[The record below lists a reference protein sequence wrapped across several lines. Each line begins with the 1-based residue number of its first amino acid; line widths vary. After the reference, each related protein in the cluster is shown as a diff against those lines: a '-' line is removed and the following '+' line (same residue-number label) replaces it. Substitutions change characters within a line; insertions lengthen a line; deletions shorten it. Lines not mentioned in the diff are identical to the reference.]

1 MENKK
6 GNGIFLG
13 VIGVATLIVAIIGAT
28 FAYFSASTSSANN
41 AISVNSTQLSLGYSD
56 DTSKLKTNL
65 IPATDEI
72 AKFGATDTTHI
83 NTKGACI
90 DDNGNEVCGVYDFF
104 VGNPSGTTAQ
114 KIYANI
120 TVVTNT
126 FTNLYFTILD
136 ETGTAVIPA
145 TSFKFDSDDTNK
157 TAGDTKTN
165 ADGTVTYTEKEGKAV
180 LELKALEQTLLASTS
195 AVADGDKN
203 DASKYTLKESGTDK
217 NFRKYK
223 VIIWIRESG
232 KDQTKVDAGQA
243 FSAGIN
249 ITTGGGGTG
258 VTGVIAAAQA

>member
-126 FTNLYFTILD
+126 FDNLYFTILD
-136 ETGTAVIPA
+136 EKGEVVIPA
-145 TSFKFDSDDTNK
+145 TNFKGTGQNDDR
-157 TAGDTKTN
+157 
-165 ADGTVTYTEKEGKAV
+165 TVTYTEKEGKAV
-180 LELKALEQTLLASTS
+180 LELKALEQTLLASPS

-232 KDQTKVDAGQA
+232 GDQTDADAGQA

-249 ITTGGGGTG
+249 ITTEGSGTG

>member
-28 FAYFSASTSSANN
+28 FAYFSASTNSAEQ

-72 AKFGATDTTHI
+72 AKFGATNTEHI
-83 NTKGACI
+83 ASKGACI

-126 FTNLYFTILD
+126 FDNLYFTILD
-136 ETGTAVIPA
+136 EKGEVVIPA
-145 TSFKFDSDDTNK
+145 TNFKGTGQNDDR
-157 TAGDTKTN
+157 
-165 ADGTVTYTEKEGKAV
+165 TVTYTQKEGKAV
-180 LELKALEQTLLASTS
+180 LELKALEQTLLASPST
-195 AVADGDKN
+195 VADGDKN

-232 KDQTKVDAGQA
+232 EDQTTADAGQA

-249 ITTGGGGTG
+249 ITTEGSGTG

>member
-28 FAYFSASTSSANN
+28 FAYFSASTNSADN

-56 DTSKLKTNL
+56 NTSQLKTNL
-65 IPATDEI
+65 IPATDKI
-72 AKFGATDTTHI
+72 AKFGATDATHI
-83 NTKGACI
+83 ASKGTCI
-90 DDNGNEVCGVYDFF
+90 DDNGNEVCGVYEFF

-126 FTNLYFTILD
+126 FDNLYFTILD
-136 ETGTAVIPA
+136 EEGKEVIPA
-145 TSFKFDSDDTNK
+145 TNFKGTGQNDDN
-157 TAGDTKTN
+157 
-165 ADGTVTYTEKEGKAV
+165 TVTYKTEEGKTI
-180 LELKALEQTLLASTS
+180 LELKALEQTLSASPS

-203 DASKYTLKESGTDK
+203 DASKYTLKEGTDK

-223 VIIWIRESG
+223 VIVWIRESG
-232 KDQTKVDAGQA
+232 TDQTSADAGKA

-249 ITTGGGGTG
+249 ITTGGSGAG

>member
-28 FAYFSASTSSANN
+28 FAYFSASTNSADN

-56 DTSKLKTNL
+56 DTSQLKTNL
-65 IPATDEI
+65 IPAADEI
-72 AKFGATDTTHI
+72 AKFGATNTEHI
-83 NTKGACI
+83 ASKGTCI

-120 TVVTNT
+120 TVVTNE

-136 ETGTAVIPA
+136 EKGEVVIPA
-145 TSFKFDSDDTNK
+145 TNFKGTGQNDDR
-157 TAGDTKTN
+157 
-165 ADGTVTYTEKEGKAV
+165 TVTYTEKEGKAV
-180 LELKALEQTLLASTS
+180 LELKALEQTLLASPS

-223 VIIWIRESG
+223 VIVWIRESG
-232 KDQTKVDAGQA
+232 EDQTTADAGKA

-249 ITTGGGGTG
+249 ITTGGSGTG

>member
-28 FAYFSASTSSANN
+28 FAYFSASTNSTDN
-41 AISVNSTQLSLGYSD
+41 AIRVNSTQLSLGYSD

-145 TSFKFDSDDTNK
+145 TNFKGTGQNDDR
-157 TAGDTKTN
+157 
-165 ADGTVTYTEKEGKAV
+165 TVTYTEKEGKAV
-180 LELKALEQTLLASTS
+180 LELKALEQTLLASPS

-232 KDQTKVDAGQA
+232 KDQTTADAGQA

-249 ITTGGGGTG
+249 ITTEGSGTG

>member
-28 FAYFSASTSSANN
+28 FAYFSASTNSTDN
-41 AISVNSTQLSLGYSD
+41 AIRVNSTQLSLGYSD

-72 AKFGATDTTHI
+72 AKFGATNTEHI
-83 NTKGACI
+83 ASKGACI

-157 TAGDTKTN
+157 TEGKAKTN
-165 ADGTVTYTEKEGKAV
+165 ANGTVTYTEKEGKAV
-180 LELKALEQTLLASTS
+180 LELNALTQTLLASPT
-195 AVADGDKN
+195 AVEDGNKN

-232 KDQTKVDAGQA
+232 KNQTTADAGQA

-249 ITTGGGGTG
+249 ITTEGSGTG

>member
-28 FAYFSASTSSANN
+28 FAYFSASTNSADN

-56 DTSKLKTNL
+56 DTSQLKTNL
-65 IPATDEI
+65 IPAADEI
-72 AKFGATDTTHI
+72 AKFGATNTEHI
-83 NTKGACI
+83 ASKGTCI

-136 ETGTAVIPA
+136 ETGKVVIPA
-145 TSFKFDSDDTNK
+145 TNFKGTGQNDDR
-157 TAGDTKTN
+157 
-165 ADGTVTYTEKEGKAV
+165 TVTYTEKEGKAV
-180 LELKALEQTLLASTS
+180 LELKALEQTLLASPS

-223 VIIWIRESG
+223 VIVWIRESG
-232 KDQTKVDAGQA
+232 ADQTTADAGKA

-249 ITTGGGGTG
+249 ITTGGSGTG

>member
-56 DTSKLKTNL
+56 DTSQLKTNL
-65 IPATDEI
+65 IPAADEI
-72 AKFGATDTTHI
+72 AKFGATNTEHI
-83 NTKGACI
+83 ASKGACI

-120 TVVTNT
+120 TVVTNE
-126 FTNLYFTILD
+126 FTNLYFTILA
-136 ETGTAVIPA
+136 ETGKVVIPA
-145 TSFKFDSDDTNK
+145 TNFKGTGQNDDR
-157 TAGDTKTN
+157 
-165 ADGTVTYTEKEGKAV
+165 TVTYTEKEGKAV
-180 LELKALEQTLLASTS
+180 LELKALEQTLLASPST
-195 AVADGDKN
+195 VAADNKN

-232 KDQTKVDAGQA
+232 EDQTTADAGKA

-249 ITTGGGGTG
+249 ITTGGSGTG

>member
-1 MENKK
+1 
-6 GNGIFLG
+6 
-13 VIGVATLIVAIIGAT
+13 
-28 FAYFSASTSSANN
+28 
-41 AISVNSTQLSLGYSD
+41 
-56 DTSKLKTNL
+56 
-65 IPATDEI
+65 
-72 AKFGATDTTHI
+72 
-83 NTKGACI
+83 

-120 TVVTNT
+120 TVVSNT
-126 FTNLYFTILD
+126 FDALYFTVLD

-157 TAGDTKTN
+157 TAGETKTN
-165 ADGTVTYTEKEGKAV
+165 ANGTVTYTEKEGKAV
-180 LELKALEQTLLASTS
+180 LELNALTQTLLASASNISDT
-195 AVADGDKN
+195 DKN
-203 DASKYTLKESGTDK
+203 DESKYDLKTEGLEK

-232 KDQTKVDAGQA
+232 ADQTTADAGQA

-249 ITTGGGGTG
+249 ITTEGSGTG